1 MEPVVHQAQVQ
12 GFEEALLATLQ
23 VLGVPED
30 SLLRNLEQ
38 IPRPA
43 PAPPIESQADAADD
57 KDTPSMRELV
67 QAIDTHMETVDL
79 KVTSNL
85 NAPEN
90 EETQQLPAEDVLDQH
105 TNDAA
110 HFFPTDP
117 AT

>member
-1 MEPVVHQAQVQ
+1 MEPVVHQARVQ
-12 GFEEALLATLQ
+12 GFEEGLLAALQ
-23 VLGVPED
+23 VLGGLED
-30 SLLRNLEQ
+30 SSLRNPEQ
-38 IPRPA
+38 IPCSA

-67 QAIDTHMETVDL
+67 QAIDTHIETVDL

-90 EETQQLPAEDVLDQH
+90 EKAQQLPAEDVPDQH